1 VKENIIQ
8 TPRYFLHDT
17 DESSIMRSNEHY
29 LQMFSDAG
37 YDVLQH
43 FENPNFEEFRLYQI
57 FCFVL
62 RPK

>member
-1 VKENIIQ
+1 
-8 TPRYFLHDT
+8 
-17 DESSIMRSNEHY
+17 MRSNEHY

-37 YDVLQH
+37 FEVLQH
-43 FENPNFEEFRLYQI
+43 FENPNLEEFGLYEI